1 MTHLIIAAIVALV
14 LAGTHW
20 RAYVSGK
27 NTEINK
33 QFVVTAQANED
44 AREAERIN
52 QRSRNAALD
61 NRTKEI
67 VANVAADRR
76 ARAAVDGLRDASQRS
91 LQAGRSNA
99 AACLV
104 AATAH
109 AELLEQCTSAYR
121 ELAGQADGHV
131 ADTRALIQAWPP

>member
-1 MTHLIIAAIVALV
+1 MTHLVIAAIIAVL

-20 RAYVSGK
+20 KAYVSGK
-27 NTEINK
+27 NFEINK
-33 QFVVTAQANED
+33 KFVVTAQANED

-67 VANVAADRR
+67 MANVAADRR

-91 LQAGRSNA
+91 IQAARSDA
-99 AACLV
+99 AACPV

-109 AELLEQCTSAYR
+109 AELLEQCTGAYR
-121 ELAGQADGHV
+121 ELASQADGHV
-131 ADTRALIQAWPP
+131 ADARALIQAWPP